1 VQTSKAILAIKG
13 YPQVAFFL
21 FKIYYLNITSFL
33 LQLVVCLTIFLMY
46 FIKMEGIDMTKYNET
61 HIDYHGESNGVHR
74 WSGPNG
80 QPCFWHPDW
89 LHIAED
95 SMGIYPKEP
104 LELEEGEE
112 ATKEHATAAIVK
124 HINKQEDNE

>member
-1 VQTSKAILAIKG
+1 
-13 YPQVAFFL
+13 
-21 FKIYYLNITSFL
+21 
-33 LQLVVCLTIFLMY
+33 MY
-46 FIKMEGIDMTKYNET
+46 FIKMEGTHMTKYNET

-124 HINKQEDNE
+124 HINKQKDED